1 MKLVL
6 LSLSLFALISRGSPV
21 EGRSPDRTRVKPD
34 MHEGVV
40 REAHLQFT
48 HVDRFKRRRLTLDL
62 YRPENGAGPFPGVV
76 IYFGGGWQNGRP
88 GIFAPLAQAL
98 AQRGYVCIVPE
109 YRLSGEKPFPAA
121 VHDCKAAIRWAR
133 ANAKR
138 YGIAPDRIATL
149 GGSAGGH
156 LAGFMGATNGIARF
170 EGEGDHRGSSSEVQ
184 ASVVMCGPM
193 SLLLPHIVERVEK
206 AAAKSEGDAI
216 MAFMGGA
223 LPGRNSRIYE
233 EASPLTHVGKHAPP
247 MLFIDGEL
255 DRPGV
260 RHNDFRARLA
270 ECRIPHEFI
279 VMPGAPHP
287 FWSMR
292 EWFGPT
298 IDAVDKFLSTH
309 MPPKNKVG
317 SE

>member
-1 MKLVL
+1 MRNAMGLLQTESRPLEGLLV
-6 LSLSLFALISRGSPV
+6 
-21 EGRSPDRTRVKPD
+21 D
-34 MHEGVV
+34 
-40 REAHLQFT
+40 
-48 HVDRFKRRRLTLDL
+48 TL
-62 YRPENGAGPFPGVV
+62 
-76 IYFGGGWQNGRP
+76 
-88 GIFAPLAQAL
+88 
-98 AQRGYVCIVPE
+98 
-109 YRLSGEKPFPAA
+109 
-121 VHDCKAAIRWAR
+121 
-133 ANAKR
+133 
-138 YGIAPDRIATL
+138 
-149 GGSAGGH
+149 
-156 LAGFMGATNGIARF
+156 GFMGATNGIARF

-193 SLLLPHIVERVEK
+193 SLFLPHIVERLEK

-255 DRPGV
+255 DRHGV
-260 RHNDFRARLA
+260 RRNDFRARLA

-298 IDAVDKFLSTH
+298 IDAVDKFLSIH